1 MNKEE
6 KKILRNKIL
15 IIRNSLDKE
24 VKEAMDD
31 EIYNKLIMSDLY
43 IKAKNIFIYLSFG
56 SEIQTNNIITKALRD
71 GKEVYIPKVYK
82 KNKLM
87 KAVRLKS
94 FNDLKENSM
103 GILEPIDEDI
113 FIDKINKYL
122 EIGENS

>member
-31 EIYNKLIMSDLY
+31 EIYNKLITSDLY

-71 GKEVYIPKVYK
+71 EKEVYIPKVYK
-82 KNKLM
+82 K
-87 KAVRLKS
+87 
-94 FNDLKENSM
+94 
-103 GILEPIDEDI
+103 
-113 FIDKINKYL
+113 INL
-122 EIGENS
+122 